1 MSGNMNMTICG
12 SNQVIAIEYWMM
24 TAPEVFSDFCALRFI
39 EAYAF
44 EVEGQSEPFPKRHVT
59 ANQNPLSAT
68 LVCIGRFICESNI
81 YRTISNSA
89 RQIVLGIQ
97 LQPRRLKWY
106 PSGTNLSSYYVPL
119 GPWPL
124 NPSLIMMSIFSP
136 IFATNSTLYIQTAS
150 DRKDPTFMSMS
161 SGCCLMLYDVQ
172 PELSVHPSRPTP
184 PRHLHLS
191 GGDLRLD
198 TATEYIQSFG
208 ARVEDLEIRQR
219 TQGYSGCLWRK
230 ELTVEEEAFLYVS
243 VLDPVVCGAFLSDCT
258 QPRIKERFKKI
269 SQFVNDKEK
278 L

>member
-68 LVCIGRFICESNI
+68 LVCIGRCTALYVNQISTGLSLTPHDRSFSAFNFNRDGSN
-81 YRTISNSA
+81 
-89 RQIVLGIQ
+89 
-97 LQPRRLKWY
+97 
-106 PSGTNLSSYYVPL
+106 
-119 GPWPL
+119 
-124 NPSLIMMSIFSP
+124 
-136 IFATNSTLYIQTAS
+136 AS
-150 DRKDPTFMSMS
+150 DRKDPSDWLLKIYFQTLYVDEFR
-161 SGCCLMLYDVQ
+161 MLPDVVQ

-243 VLDPVVCGAFLSDCT
+243 VLDPIVCGAFLSD
-258 QPRIKERFKKI
+258 
-269 SQFVNDKEK
+269 QFVNDKGK